1 MVINKKALTLSL
13 VALVAQSSFGMSA
26 RTTKTIA
33 SCAQFARNLE
43 QPQALD
49 GFLRQRGAELAQ
61 QIKPTKFSTV
71 PTSTNSVS
79 LKTVSFL
86 NMQPAQPTVGAI
98 LRSKANRYG
107 NLVANK
113 INNQPELPYVGIA
126 TAIAGAAGAYS
137 AHSTNQ
143 AAQLKQQV
151 TNWENMLATNQ
162 ANYEQSLVQKA
173 SAKKAK
179 AAYKKADQLVS
190 AYEYE
195 VALSEMQDLVAQEG
209 AQKANKAYA
218 DQLVSAYE
226 ARLLEPTFKNQI
238 NTKLNAAKNWV
249 TSFWA

>member
-13 VALVAQSSFGMSA
+13 VALVGQSSFGMST

-43 QPQALD
+43 QSQALD
-49 GFLRQRGAELAQ
+49 GFLRQRGAELAR
-61 QIKPTKFSTV
+61 QIKPKFSTV
-71 PTSTNSVS
+71 PVNQVN

-86 NMQPAQPTVGAI
+86 NITPAQPTVGAI
-98 LRSKANRYG
+98 LRSKANKYS

-143 AAQLKQQV
+143 TAQLKQQV
-151 TNWENMLATNQ
+151 TNWENMLAVNQ
-162 ANYEQSLVQKA
+162 ANYAQSLMQKA
-173 SAKKAK
+173 SAKKAN
-179 AAYKKADQLVS
+179 AAYKKADQLIS

-195 VALSEMQDLVAQEG
+195 VALKEMQELIVQEG
-209 AQKANKAYA
+209 TQKANQAYA

-226 ARLLEPTFKNQI
+226 ARLLQPTFKNQI
-238 NTKLNAAKNWV
+238 NTKLKSAKNWI
-249 TSFWA
+249 TSFCA